1 MVETYQC
8 QFPALDGCARVIGR
22 ISLFTGNEHRSIQW
36 RWTLGWQLTLKWWR
50 KRKAF
55 SVVASSVDGF
65 KIKFVLKRKTLP
77 LTEITQDVSV
87 AQNLQDLTQ
96 SQLGSFPLLLL
107 TKYYL
112 IILFFHCLTL
122 IITPYLFLHSLQNM
136 IDKIRPQQFDRSKDG
151 HLWLVQTFQRQD
163 YLGVTTLHLHMSRP
177 LGLFALLFRLPHDMK
192 ERWEWNTAKSIWR
205 AFNSWYKSLWERQS
219 AIIENKI
226 WKLSVDLTLQFY
238 GFAWVW
244 IMEASWYL
252 LFLAEVILS

>member
-1 MVETYQC
+1 MYQC

-22 ISLFTGNEHRSIQW
+22 MSLFTGNEHGSIQW

-77 LTEITQDVSV
+77 LTEITKDVSV

-136 IDKIRPQQFDRSKDG
+136 IDKIRPQQFD
-151 HLWLVQTFQRQD
+151 LICPFLIIFAVICFQFKTEAGEPYAWSSLLPGNSTPRNLPQKI
-163 YLGVTTLHLHMSRP
+163 TQKMKQMQKIFIIA
-177 LGLFALLFRLPHDMK
+177 LFM
-192 ERWEWNTAKSIWR
+192 
-205 AFNSWYKSLWERQS
+205 
-219 AIIENKI
+219 
-226 WKLSVDLTLQFY
+226 
-238 GFAWVW
+238 
-244 IMEASWYL
+244 
-252 LFLAEVILS
+252 